1 MQARAYHHGNLRQAL
16 VEAALERLERDGM
29 AGVTLRGVAAQVGV
43 SHAAPYA
50 HFRDKDALLAAVAAE
65 GFRRLQARLQASR
78 LATSPSQPP
87 LARMGSAYVGFARA
101 HPALYASMFRRS
113 PEPRPPRGELDEAA
127 QAAWNE
133 LRTAIA
139 EEFPETQVP
148 AATVSAWA
156 LVHGLA
162 SLLNEHLVRFD
173 DEAALVEQ
181 VTRLFAER
189 FSAPGGATSPLL

>member
-1 MQARAYHHGNLRQAL
+1 MNARAYHHGNLRQAL
-16 VEAALERLERDGM
+16 VDAALELLERDGL
-29 AGVTLRGVAAQVGV
+29 AGISLRGVAAHVGV

-50 HFRDKDALLAAVAAE
+50 HFRDKDALLSAVAAE
-65 GFRRLQARLQASR
+65 GFRRLQVRLRASR
-78 LATSPSQPP
+78 EAAKASEPP

-113 PEPRPPRGELDEAA
+113 AEPHAPHEELDDAA

-133 LRTAIA
+133 LRAVIA
-139 EEFPETQVP
+139 REFPETQVQ
-148 AATVSAWA
+148 AATVAAWA

-162 SLLNEHLVRFD
+162 SLLNERLVRFE
-173 DEAALVEQ
+173 DEASLVEQ

-189 FSAPGGATSPLL
+189 FSDPGLR

>member
-29 AGVTLRGVAAQVGV
+29 AGVTLRAVAAQVGV

-50 HFRDKDALLAAVAAE
+50 HFRDKDALMAAVAAE
-65 GFRRLQARLQASR
+65 GFRRLQARLRASR
-78 LATSPSQPP
+78 RAASPAEPP
-87 LARMGSAYVGFARA
+87 LARMGSAYVDFARA
-101 HPALYASMFRRS
+101 HPALYASMFRRA
-113 PEPRPPRGELDEAA
+113 PEPRGPGGELDDAA

-139 EEFPETQVP
+139 DEFPEAQVP
-148 AATVSAWA
+148 AATVTAWA

-162 SLLNEHLVRFD
+162 SLLNERLVRFD
-173 DEAALVEQ
+173 DEAALVAH

-189 FSAPGGATSPLL
+189 FSGPGPR